1 MRYFRRPVGNNEW
14 KGFTLGKDEAKLVQ
28 AATVSKCIDTFA
40 VIDEVAKK
48 KGVTLPVERQLAV
61 FAKAAPEYT
70 DIAVDYI
77 MEQLRAEKAAV
88 VPASQTATAAT
99 AS

>member
-1 MRYFRRPVGNNEW
+1 MRYFRRPVGSEW
-14 KGFTLGKDEAKLVQ
+14 KDITLGKDEAKLVQ
-28 AATVSKCIDTFA
+28 AATVSKCIDVFT

-77 MEQLRAEKAAV
+77 MEQLKAEKAKAAA
-88 VPASQTATAAT
+88 ASQTVPAAT

>member
-1 MRYFRRPVGNNEW
+1 MRYFRRAVGSEW
-14 KGFTLGKDEAKLVQ
+14 KDITLGKDEAKLVQ
-28 AATVSKCIDTFA
+28 AATISKCIDVFA

-48 KGVTLPVERQLAV
+48 KAVTLPVERQLAI

-77 MEQLRAEKAAV
+77 MEQLKAEKAKAASASAV
-88 VPASQTATAAT
+88 SAAT